1 MKAIVQTRP
10 GPPDVLQLR
19 DVPKPT
25 TGEHDVLIR
34 VHAATVAR
42 GDVITRSLPR
52 MMRWVMRVAMGMR
65 TKPIPGQEFAG
76 EVVATGAEVSRFSPG
91 DQVFGSTG
99 MSSAGAYAEF
109 VCLADTDTVVPKPVN
124 LSFEEAAVLPI
135 GGTTALHFLRQADI
149 QDAHHALIYGA
160 SGSVGTYAVQL
171 AKYFGA
177 KVTGV
182 CGARNADMVR
192 SLGAEEVIDYTS
204 QDYAAGEA
212 TYDVV
217 FDAVG
222 KTTAEHARP
231 ALTAG
236 GRFVTVRKGLA
247 RGTVE
252 DLKLLGEIAVA
263 GNLSPV
269 IDRCYP
275 LERTAEA
282 HAYVEAG
289 HKVGN
294 VVITVVPE

>member
-34 VHAATVAR
+34 VRAATVAR
-42 GDVITRSLPR
+42 GDVITRGLPR

-65 TKPIPGQEFAG
+65 TKPIPGQEFSG

-109 VCLADTDTVVPKPVN
+109 VSLADTATVVPKPVN

-149 QDAHHALIYGA
+149 QDAQHALIYGA

-192 SLGAEEVIDYTS
+192 SLGAEEVIDYTT

-212 TYDVV
+212 TYDVM

-231 ALTAG
+231 ALISG
-236 GRFVTVRKGLA
+236 GRFVTVSKGLA

-252 DLKLLGEIAVA
+252 DLKLLGEIAEA

-269 IDRCYP
+269 IDRRYP